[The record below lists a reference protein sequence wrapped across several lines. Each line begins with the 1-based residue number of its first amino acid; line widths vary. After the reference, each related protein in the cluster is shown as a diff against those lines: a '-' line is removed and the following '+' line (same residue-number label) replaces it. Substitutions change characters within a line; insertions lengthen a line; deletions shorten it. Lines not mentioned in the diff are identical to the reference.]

1 MTARSGR
8 EAGNAPF
15 GNASLSLFGASLH
28 LSAVFLIVV
37 GALAAFASE
46 RWRPEITALSILV
59 VLLLL
64 FELAPLET
72 DEGSVD
78 ATTLLSGFANPALL
92 TVMALLVV
100 GQAMVLTGAIEVVA
114 RPLLRSATDAPV
126 RTLALAFTAVIIGS
140 AFLNN
145 TPMVVI
151 FIPIMRALAE
161 QLRLGTGRVMIPL
174 SYAAILGGMLT
185 LVGSSSN
192 LLVAAEMQRLGAGT
206 LGFFDLTLPGA
217 VLAVAGAGYIA
228 IWMWA
233 RGGAGRDEVRGA
245 QPGAGRQ
252 FIAEIPLGPRGPLV
266 GAESVGG
273 FFPALRH
280 LTLRGL
286 DRGGRMLL
294 PPFDGLRLE
303 AGDVLVVAATR
314 KALSDLLAGQTRA
327 RAETLDDAEAARTAE
342 LSLGEIMVRPA
353 SRLVGLTLE
362 LTNFEARNRV
372 RVVGIQRRARMLR
385 ARMKT
390 IRLDAGDVLL
400 VRGPVDAVRQLVT
413 DPDVVLLG
421 GSTDNLP
428 RHDRV
433 PAAAAIFAGIILP
446 PALGLLPIVIT
457 ALAGV
462 VALLVTGCVNIRQA
476 ARALDGGVYLTIA
489 AAIALGTALEATGGA
504 MLVAG
509 FLAHIAGENAPA
521 IALSVLF
528 LTVATF
534 TNLLSNNACAVLFTP
549 IAVSLAQQ
557 LGAPVLPFALA
568 VAFAANCS
576 FATPFGYQ
584 TNLLVM
590 APGNYRFG
598 DFPRAGIP
606 LTLVLWLT
614 FSLVMPW
621 LVTL

>member
-1 MTARSGR
+1 MHEPS
-8 EAGNAPF
+8 F
-15 GNASLSLFGASLH
+15 H
-28 LSAVFLIVV
+28 LLAVFVVVV
-37 GALAAFASE
+37 GALVAFAME
-46 RWRPEITALSILV
+46 RWRTELTALGTLV
-59 VLLLL
+59 ALLLL

-72 DEGSVD
+72 PAGRLGPTE
-78 ATTLLSGFANPALL
+78 LLAGFANPAVL

-100 GQAMVLTGAIEVVA
+100 GQAMVLTGAIEVAA
-114 RPLLRSATDAPV
+114 RPLLRAAVHTPR
-126 RTLALAFTAVIIGS
+126 RTLALTLVAVITAS
-140 AFLNN
+140 ALLNN
-145 TPMVVI
+145 TPVVVI

-161 QLRLGTGRVMIPL
+161 QMNIATGRVMLPL
-174 SYAAILGGMLT
+174 SYAAMLGGMLT

-192 LLVAAEMQRLGAGT
+192 LLVAAEMRRLGVGT
-206 LGFFDLTLPGA
+206 LDFFDQTPVGA
-217 VLAVAGAGYIA
+217 VLALAGALYIA
-228 IWMWA
+228 FWMWC
-233 RGGAGRDEVRGA
+233 RGGATRGQPREA
-245 QPGAGRQ
+245 APGAGRQ
-252 FIAEIPLGPRGPLV
+252 FIAEIRIGQRGPLV

-280 LTLRGL
+280 VTVRGL
-286 DRGGRMLL
+286 ERDGRMLL
-294 PPFDGLRLE
+294 PPFDGVKLQP
-303 AGDVLVVAATR
+303 GDLLVLAATR
-314 KALSDLLAGQTRA
+314 RALSDLLASQPKA
-327 RAETLDDAEAARTAE
+327 AEEAGEAAERRGGD
-342 LSLGEIMVRPA
+342 LVLGEVMVRPA
-353 SRLVGLTLE
+353 SRLVGLSLE
-362 LTNFEARNRV
+362 LTNFEARNNV

-390 IRLDAGDVLL
+390 IRLDAGDILL
-400 VRGPVDAVRQLVT
+400 VRGTGDAVRQLGA

-428 RHDRV
+428 RRDRV
-433 PAAAAIFAGIILP
+433 PAALVIFAGILVP

-457 ALAGV
+457 ALAGAL
-462 VALLVTGCVNIRQA
+462 ALLATDCVNLRQA
-476 ARALDGGVYLTIA
+476 ARALDGAVYLTIA

-504 MLVAG
+504 TIVASLIAD
-509 FLAHIAGENAPA
+509 LAGDHAPA
-521 IALSVLF
+521 VALSALF
-528 LTVATF
+528 LVVAAL
-534 TNLLSNNACAVLFTP
+534 TNLLSNNAAAVLFTP

-557 LGAPVLPFALA
+557 LDAAVLPFALA

-590 APGNYRFG
+590 APGNYRFR